1 MRDIQQKVEG
11 EGGDGSPLS
20 SAGPLVGPSGSVQQE
35 GRAVQLT
42 GSEAE
47 LLLQL
52 EEERLQVCGD
62 GGQKEVEECV
72 SVDIP
77 MQTA

>member
-1 MRDIQQKVEG
+1 MRDIQQKVER

-20 SAGPLVGPSGSVQQE
+20 AAGPPSGSVQQE

-52 EEERLQVCGD
+52 EEERLQVCG
-62 GGQKEVEECV
+62 GQKEMEECV